1 MSAVIGIHPLR
12 LAHTVPQRD
21 ELQQRAAR
29 LWPDSD
35 YLQRE
40 WLRAIAVVRRSSS
53 GWLLDKQVRRP

>member
-1 MSAVIGIHPLR
+1 MSAVIGLHQLR
-12 LAHTVPQRD
+12 LAHTASPRD